1 MRKNNFFHSTLTL
14 ILFIS
19 IFCFLGAKQA
29 FAINPDI
36 VIPLGQVAP
45 FEVPEGITTLVIG
58 DPSIAEVV
66 IPPGQN
72 KTALIN
78 TKAAGITN
86 ILIWTQRGG
95 APNNFILAVEDIKRG
110 EQIITRVKVLEVFS
124 GDDGQVGIDWQD
136 FLTFQEAPP
145 SAAFKFGLPLRTSTL
160 EAKINTLVNDRKA
173 RLLAQPTLVSLSG
186 EEAKFLSG
194 GEYPVLTYQRDAVTI
209 QWRDYGIKLDLKA
222 RVEGSDNI
230 IMTLKPELS
239 SIDKANSVTIT
250 GTTSS
255 GTTVIPAFTTR
266 KTESTLSLK
275 DGQTAVIAGLM
286 SDTDEEVVSKFP
298 LLGDIPVLGSLFK
311 SVDFKKTRTELVFLV
326 TPSILKHNEVASP
339 EKDYAKDANSM
350 DKK

>member
-1 MRKNNFFHSTLTL
+1 MKGSWTLRKNKFFHLTLTL

-19 IFCFLGAKQA
+19 IFFFMGNKQA

-36 VIPLGQVAP
+36 VISLGQVAP

-86 ILIWTQRGG
+86 ILIWTEKGG
-95 APNNFILAVEDIKRG
+95 APNNFILAVENIKRS
-110 EQIITRVKVLEVFS
+110 EQIVTRVKVLEVFT
-124 GDDGQVGIDWQD
+124 GEDGKVGIDWQD
-136 FLTFQEAPP
+136 FVTFREAPA
-145 SAAFKFGLPLRTSTL
+145 SAPFKFGLPLRTTTL
-160 EAKINTLVNDRKA
+160 EAKIDTLVNERKA
-173 RLLAQPTLVSLSG
+173 KLLAQPTLVSLSG

-194 GEYPVLTYQRDAVTI
+194 GEYPVLTYQRDRVTI
-209 QWRDYGIKLDLKA
+209 QWRDYGIKLELKA
-222 RVEGSDNI
+222 RIEGSDNI

-250 GTTSS
+250 GITSA

-266 KTESTLSLK
+266 KTETTLSLK
-275 DGQTAVIAGLM
+275 EGQTAVISGLI
-286 SDTDEEVVSKFP
+286 SDTDEEVISKFP
-298 LLGDIPVLGSLFK
+298 LLGDIPFLGGLFK
-311 SVDFKKTRTELVFLV
+311 TVDF
-326 TPSILKHNEVASP
+326 
-339 EKDYAKDANSM
+339 
-350 DKK
+350 